1 MNVVQ
6 KLREVL
12 REGTCAYF
20 VMFVILA
27 NLPMWAEGMLGK
39 LEYAGWFNLDF
50 IAVGVLALFLPR
62 AVSAVLLLMAM
73 VADSMAAI
81 CLTYYIN
88 PSEILTNALSVEAMP
103 GRRIVIQC
111 AMVVL
116 SIAVVGALWAL
127 PRPKRR
133 FRTAVLLILF
143 ALASEAGNQWVVY
156 RKYPSAIRMVLHGGM
171 PPIESAAALS
181 NEKPARTGAVRL
193 MHASRLND
201 LIDDL
206 AESDEGVS
214 GPAQSA
220 AAGAYRALTSISE
233 KAGSQPDFVLVLVES
248 WGEST
253 DPAIRRALVQPYD
266 TELGNRFTI
275 VQGTVPF
282 HGPTISGEDRE
293 LCGNAG
299 GASIMHAPAS
309 DLRDCLPERLREKGF
324 ATIAVHGML
333 GRFYHRNEWY
343 PRMGFQEIWFGPQLS
358 SMGLPDCVGAFTG
371 TCDSAIADWIGER
384 LAQPDSHPRFV
395 YWVTLG
401 SHLPVPDPPPLRVL
415 VPCDA
420 TTRLADNLAL
430 CNWYRLVRNVHQSV
444 ASLANRNTGRPA
456 VYVIV
461 GDHAPPFS
469 ETDLRSGFDQER
481 VPYVILLPK
490 TPLRENLASSRTAE
504 ASKPLSHHGG

>member
-1 MNVVQ
+1 MNVAQ
-6 KLREVL
+6 RLRAVL

-20 VMFVILA
+20 FIFVILA
-27 NLPMWAEGMLGK
+27 NLPMWAEGMFGK

-50 IAVGVLALFLPR
+50 IAVGVLALFVPR
-62 AVSAVLLLMAM
+62 AVSAVLLLIAM
-73 VADSMAAI
+73 VADFMAAI

-88 PSEILTNALSVEAMP
+88 PSEILNNALAAEVMP
-103 GRRIVIQC
+103 GKRIVFQC
-111 AMVVL
+111 AMVL
-116 SIAVVGALWAL
+116 FAIAIAGAIWAL

-143 ALASEAGNQWVVY
+143 ALATEAANQWVVY
-156 RKYPSAIRMVLHGGM
+156 RKYPSAIRMVLHGSI

-181 NEKPARTGAVRL
+181 NEKPARTSSVRL

-201 LIDDL
+201 LIEEM
-206 AESDEGVS
+206 AERDEGVS

-233 KAGSQPDFVLVLVES
+233 EAGGPPDFVLVLVES

-266 TELGNRFTI
+266 AELGNRFTI
-275 VQGTVPF
+275 LQGTVPF
-282 HGPTISGEDRE
+282 HGPTISGENRE

-299 GASIMHAPAS
+299 GASIMYAPAS
-309 DLRDCLPERLREKGF
+309 DRRGCLPERLREMGF

-343 PRMGFQEIWFGPQLS
+343 PRMGFQEIWFGPQLRS
-358 SMGLPDCVGAFTG
+358 IGLPDCVGAFTG
-371 TCDSAIADWIGER
+371 TCDSAIGDWIGQR

-420 TTRLADNLAL
+420 TARLANNLAL
-430 CNWYRLVRNVHQSV
+430 CDWYRLVRNVHESV
-444 ASLANRNTGRPA
+444 ASVAARDTGRPA

-461 GDHAPPFS
+461 GDHAPPFA
-469 ETDLRSGFDQER
+469 ETDLRNGFDQER

-490 TPLRENLASSRTAE
+490 TPRRENLASSRPAE
-504 ASKPLSHHGG
+504 ASKHLSHHGG